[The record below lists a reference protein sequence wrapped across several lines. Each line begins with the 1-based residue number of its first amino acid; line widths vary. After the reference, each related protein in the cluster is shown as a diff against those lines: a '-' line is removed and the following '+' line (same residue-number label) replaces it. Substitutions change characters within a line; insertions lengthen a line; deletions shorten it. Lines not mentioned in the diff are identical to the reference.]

1 MDACPGPLLPRFSML
16 RDDAYRRGIIVFLIV
31 LISLA
36 HYRTREDLLYL
47 HVIYR
52 EMYFLPVV
60 LAGFWFGLRGGL
72 LASLT
77 VTCAYLPF
85 VFLSAD
91 RFTGHEFGNLL
102 EIMLYFAV
110 GLLVGWMRDQEVRRQ
125 EEQRQ
130 MASLA
135 AMGKGISC
143 IAHDM
148 KTPLTAIG
156 GFARQLRRRTPDG
169 DSDAVKKLDII
180 IGQADRLELMIMDM
194 LAFAR
199 PLQLDRRRGDLNDL
213 VRQTVEVAA
222 GPASAAGIRIELDLD
237 ERLPSLLFDRNRL
250 QQALLNLIGNG
261 VEASAAGSRVV
272 VRSRLHAGED
282 RVVVEVLDRGR
293 GVDEQEMDRICT
305 PFMTTKKN
313 GTGLGLAIV
322 SKIVQAHGGRLR
334 YRSRDNGG
342 MLFTIVL
349 PWGGEGKPDASSAPA
364 PAVGTGPREDR
375 DA

>member
-1 MDACPGPLLPRFSML
+1 ML
-16 RDDAYRRGIIVFLIV
+16 RDDSYRRGIIVFLIV

-72 LASLT
+72 LASLA

-110 GLLVGWMRDQEVRRQ
+110 GLLVGRMRDQEIRRQ
-125 EEQRQ
+125 EQQRQ

-156 GFARQLRRRTPDG
+156 GFARQLRRRIPDD
-169 DSDAVKKLDII
+169 DSDAAKKLELI

-199 PLQLDRRRGDLNDL
+199 PLRLDRRRGDLNDL
-213 VRQTVEVAA
+213 IRQTVEVAA
-222 GPASAAGIRIELDLD
+222 GPASAAGIRIELELD
-237 ERLPSLLFDRNRL
+237 ERLPSILFDRNRL

-272 VRSRLHAGED
+272 VRSALHAGED

-305 PFMTTKKN
+305 PFMTTKKD

-322 SKIVQAHGGRLR
+322 SKIVQAHGGSLR
-334 YRSRDNGG
+334 YRRREERG
-342 MLFTIVL
+342 MLFAVAL
-349 PWGGEGKPDASSAPA
+349 PWRGAGEAVPVAAPA
-364 PAVGTGPREDR
+364 AGTGPEEER
-375 DA
+375 DG

>member
-1 MDACPGPLLPRFSML
+1 ML
-16 RDDAYRRGIIVFLIV
+16 RDDPYRRGIIVFLIV
-31 LISLA
+31 VISLA
-36 HYRTREDLLYL
+36 HYLTGDELVYL

-72 LASLT
+72 VASLA
-77 VTCAYLPF
+77 VTAAYLPF
-85 VFLSAD
+85 VFQRAD

-110 GLLVGWMRDQEVRRQ
+110 GLLVGWMRDRERRRM
-125 EEQRQ
+125 EEQRR
-130 MASLA
+130 MESLA

-148 KTPLTAIG
+148 KTPLAAIG
-156 GFARQLRRRTPDG
+156 GFARQLRRRTA
-169 DSDAVKKLDII
+169 DSDPDSLKKLEII

-199 PLQLDRRRGDLNDL
+199 PLQLNRRRGDLNDL
-213 VRQTVEVAA
+213 IRQTIEVAA
-222 GPASAAGIRIELDLD
+222 GPARNTGVRLEQDLD
-237 ERLPSLLFDRNRL
+237 DRLPLVRFDGNRL

-261 VEASAAGSRVV
+261 VEASPAGGRVV
-272 VRSRLHAGED
+272 IRSCLAAEEN

-293 GVDEQEMDRICT
+293 GVDEEELARICT
-305 PFMTTKKN
+305 PFMTTKKD

-322 SKIVQAHGGRLR
+322 RRIVEAHDGELR
-334 YRSRDNGG
+334 YRRRNGG
-342 MLFTIVL
+342 GMAFALLL
-349 PWGGEGKPDASSAPA
+349 PWRTGERSGSPGSRPPA
-364 PAVGTGPREDR
+364 AKGTN
-375 DA
+375 

>member
-1 MDACPGPLLPRFSML
+1 ML
-16 RDDAYRRGIIVFLIV
+16 RDDPYRRGIIVFLIV
-31 LISLA
+31 VISLA
-36 HYRTREDLLYL
+36 HYLTGDDLVYL

-72 LASLT
+72 VASLA
-77 VTCAYLPF
+77 VTAAYLPF
-85 VFLSAD
+85 VFQRAD

-110 GLLVGWMRDQEVRRQ
+110 GLLVGWMRDREKRRQ
-125 EEQRQ
+125 EQQRR
-130 MASLA
+130 MESLA

-156 GFARQLRRRTPDG
+156 GFARQLRRRTAANDPD
-169 DSDAVKKLDII
+169 SLKKLDII
-180 IGQADRLELMIMDM
+180 IGQTDRLELLIMDM

-199 PLQLDRRRGDLNDL
+199 PLRLHCSRADLNDL

-222 GPASAAGIRIELDLD
+222 GAARIKGVRLDPDLD
-237 ERLPSLLFDRNRL
+237 RRLPEVSFDANRL

-261 VEASAAGSRVV
+261 VDASPADGRVV
-272 VRSRLHAGED
+272 IRTRLAAEED
-282 RVVVEVLDRGR
+282 MVVVEVLDRGR
-293 GVDEQEMDRICT
+293 GVPEEEMARICT
-305 PFMTTKKN
+305 PFMTTKKD

-322 SKIVQAHGGRLR
+322 RKIVEAHEGTLR
-334 YRSRDNGG
+334 FRRRNGG
-342 MLFTIVL
+342 GMAFALIL
-349 PWGGEGKPDASSAPA
+349 PWRPEGRGQVSGARCQVPGVRGQVSGAR
-364 PAVGTGPREDR
+364 G
-375 DA
+375 

>member
-1 MDACPGPLLPRFSML
+1 ML
-16 RDDAYRRGIIVFLIV
+16 RDDPYRRGIIVFLIV
-31 LISLA
+31 VISLA
-36 HYRTREDLLYL
+36 HYLTGDELVYL

-72 LASLT
+72 AASLA
-77 VTCAYLPF
+77 VTAAYLPF
-85 VFLSAD
+85 VFQRAD

-110 GLLVGWMRDQEVRRQ
+110 GLLVGWMRDREKRRQ
-125 EEQRQ
+125 EQQRR
-130 MASLA
+130 MESLA

-156 GFARQLRRRTPDG
+156 GFARQLRRRTAGDDPD
-169 DSDAVKKLDII
+169 SLKKLDII
-180 IGQADRLELMIMDM
+180 IGQTDRLELMITDM

-199 PLQLDRRRGDLNDL
+199 PLQLERIHGDLNGL

-222 GPASAAGIRIELDLD
+222 GTARNKGVRIDLDLD
-237 ERLPSLLFDRNRL
+237 QRLPAIFFDANRL

-261 VEASAAGSRVV
+261 VEASPAGGRVV
-272 VRSRLHAGED
+272 VRTGLAAEESRAMI
-282 RVVVEVLDRGR
+282 EVLDRGR
-293 GVDEQEMDRICT
+293 GVAEEEMARICT
-305 PFMTTKKN
+305 PFMTTKKD

-322 SKIVQAHGGRLR
+322 RKIVEAHDGTLRFRRRNGGGMAFALILPWRPGAGGRGQGSGDR
-334 YRSRDNGG
+334 MVAD
-342 MLFTIVL
+342 
-349 PWGGEGKPDASSAPA
+349 GGELFHQKSVPT
-364 PAVGTGPREDR
+364 VKERR
-375 DA
+375 R